1 MKGVFVLGLLTG
13 LHLSAEPVP
22 DFNLPDVN
30 ATSPQAG
37 TEVSPRD
44 YRHRISVY
52 YFGSAT

>member
-1 MKGVFVLGLLTG
+1 MLGLLTG
-13 LHLSAEPVP
+13 FHLSAEPVP

-44 YRHRISVY
+44 YQHRISVY